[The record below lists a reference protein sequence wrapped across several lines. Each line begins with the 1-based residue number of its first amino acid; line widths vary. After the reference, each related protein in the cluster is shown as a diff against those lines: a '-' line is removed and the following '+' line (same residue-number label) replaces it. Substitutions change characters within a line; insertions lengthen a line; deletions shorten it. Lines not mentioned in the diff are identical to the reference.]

1 MSMDA
6 TLQIIMNSDLK
17 VWGDMTFQEINAK
30 LLQSDVDIAA
40 GRVCPQDELDR
51 RMKGRFTNGLAS
63 TV

>member
-6 TLQIIMNSDLK
+6 TLQIKMNSDLK

-40 GRVCPQDELDR
+40 GRVCTKDMLDR
-51 RMKGRFTNGLAS
+51 RMKVCFADEPDFT
-63 TV
+63 V